1 MCGIAGI
8 IKLSSDISLPNTAIK
23 KMTDSIRHR
32 GPDDEGFITIYDSFV
47 ECTAGTDTPSQ
58 VKESGFKYA
67 PQKDITNLPATKWK
81 AVLGHRRLS
90 IIDVSPAGHQPL
102 CNSMGDLWIVYNGEI
117 YNYKELKN
125 SLLERGYQFR
135 TNTDTEVVL
144 AAYQEW
150 GETMLSRF
158 NGMWSFVIYD
168 KNKNLFFAARDRFGV
183 KPFYYHLDQNYFSFA
198 SEQKALLT
206 LPHVSTGINEKAA
219 FEYLI
224 LGKTET
230 EKEGLFRNII
240 ELFPSHSL
248 TIHLDSNSININKY
262 YELSYNRTTESFKE
276 NKYNNYL
283 GDIKKLITDAVNA
296 RLRSD
301 VPVGSCLSGGLDSA
315 SIVCTV
321 QHLTEQISSEKN
333 NFSQKVFTACF
344 RDPAYDE
351 SPWAN
356 EVVKKTKTN
365 WHKTFP
371 EAPDLIEETENL
383 IYTQDIPFVSTSTF
397 AQYSVM
403 KLIKQEN
410 IKVTL
415 DGQGGD
421 ELFSGY
427 IPHFS
432 AFIGQAFNSLSFR
445 ILLNN
450 IICSKGDFSD
460 TKTLAKLIGKKIY
473 FQTAFDQL
481 KNNRYKKLHR
491 EYNYIAEPFWEKEK
505 EALTTILDSLPL
517 HLNEYLHNQFTG
529 QDIKHLFK
537 TADRNSMKFSVEAR
551 MPFADDI
558 KLIEYIFNISSTY
571 KIRNGYSKVLL
582 RESMRDLLPE
592 SIVNRKDKKGF
603 STPDANWLRHSKD
616 FYKSYINSNLD
627 HFLNTRKLLRD
638 WDHLIDSADNNSA
651 RRLWRIINF
660 AIWKQKFSL

>member
-8 IKLSSDISLPNTAIK
+8 IKLSPNSSLPNTVIK

-32 GPDDEGFITIYDSFV
+32 GPDDEGFTTIHDSFV
-47 ECTAGTDTPSQ
+47 ECTAGTDTPSH
-58 VKESGFKYA
+58 VKESGFNYA
-67 PQKDITNLPATKWK
+67 PLKDINDQQTASWK

-90 IIDVSPAGHQPL
+90 IIDVSAAGHQPL
-102 CNSMGDLWIVYNGEI
+102 CNSAGNLWIVYNGEI
-117 YNYKELKN
+117 YNYKELKKT
-125 SLLERGYQFR
+125 LFERGYHFN

-150 GETMLSRF
+150 GENMLSKL
-158 NGMWSFVIYD
+158 NGMWAFVIYD

-183 KPFYYHLDQNYFSFA
+183 KPFYYHLHQDYFSFA

-206 LPHVSTGINEKAA
+206 LPYVSTGINEKAA
-219 FEYLI
+219 FEYLV
-224 LGKTET
+224 LAKTET
-230 EKEGLFRNII
+230 EKEGLFRNIM
-240 ELFPSHSL
+240 ELQPSHSL
-248 TIHLDSNSININKY
+248 TVHLDTNNITTKKY
-262 YELSYNRTTESFKE
+262 YELRYNRATESFKE
-276 NKYNNYL
+276 NKFNNYL
-283 GDIKKLITDAVNA
+283 SDIKDLIKDAVNT

-321 QHLTEQISSEKN
+321 QHITEHISSEKN

-344 RDPAYDE
+344 KDPAYDE
-351 SPWAN
+351 SQWAN
-356 EVVKKTKTN
+356 EVVKKTNSN
-365 WHKTFP
+365 WYKTFP
-371 EAPDLIEETENL
+371 EVHDLIAETENL

-403 KLIKQEN
+403 KLIGQEN

-427 IPHFS
+427 VPHYS
-432 AFIGQAFNSLSFR
+432 AFIGQAFNSFSFR

-473 FQTAFDQL
+473 FQTAFDHL
-481 KNNRYKKLHR
+481 KNKRYKKFHR
-491 EYNYIAEPFWEKEK
+491 EYQYIAEPFWEKEK
-505 EALTTILDSLPL
+505 EALTTILDTLPL
-517 HLNEYLHNQFTG
+517 HLNEYLYNQFTG

-537 TADRNSMKFSVEAR
+537 TADRNSMRFSVEAR

-558 KLIEYIFNISSTY
+558 NLIEYIFNISSSY
-571 KIRNGYSKVLL
+571 KIRQGYSKVLL
-582 RESMRDLLPE
+582 RESMRDILPT

-603 STPDANWLRHSKD
+603 STPDADWLRHSKD
-616 FYKSYINSNLD
+616 FYRSYINNNLD
-627 HFLNTRKLLRD
+627 HFLNTRELLRD
-638 WDHLIDSADNNSA
+638 WDLLIDSADNNSA
-651 RRLWRIINF
+651 KRLWRIINF
-660 AIWKQKFSL
+660 AIWKQKFNL

>member
-8 IKLSSDISLPNTAIK
+8 IKLSSDISLPNTVIK
-23 KMTDSIRHR
+23 KMTDSISHR
-32 GPDDEGFITIYDSFV
+32 GPDDEGFVTIYDAFV

-58 VKESGFKYA
+58 VKESDFRFA
-67 PQKDITNLPATKWK
+67 PQKDITTLPATNWR

-90 IIDVSPAGHQPL
+90 IIDVSAAGHQPL
-102 CNSMGDLWIVYNGEI
+102 CNFAGDLWIVYNGEI

-125 SLLERGYQFR
+125 NLLERGYQFR
-135 TNTDTEVVL
+135 TDTDTEVVL

-150 GETMLSRF
+150 GETMLSKL
-158 NGMWSFVIYD
+158 NGMWAFVIYD

-183 KPFYYHLDQNYFSFA
+183 KPFYYHQDQNYFSFA
-198 SEQKALLT
+198 SEQKALMT
-206 LPHVSTGINEKAA
+206 LPHLSTSINEKAA
-219 FEYLI
+219 FEYLV

-230 EKEGLFRNII
+230 EQEGLFRNVI
-240 ELFPSHSL
+240 ELLPSHSL
-248 TIHLDSNSININKY
+248 TIYLDTRSIKINKY
-262 YELSYNRTTESFKE
+262 YELSYNKTTESF
-276 NKYNNYL
+276 NKKKFQNYL
-283 GDIKKLITDAVNA
+283 SDIKELIKDSVNA
-296 RLRSD
+296 RLQSD

-321 QHLTEQISSEKN
+321 QHLTQQISAEKN
-333 NFSQKVFTACF
+333 TFSQKVFTACF
-344 RDPAYDE
+344 KDPAYDE
-351 SPWAN
+351 SSWAN
-356 EVVKKTKTN
+356 EVVKKTKSA
-365 WHKTFP
+365 WYKTYP
-371 EAPDLIEETENL
+371 EAQDLIEETENL

-427 IPHFS
+427 IPHYS

-460 TKTLAKLIGKKIY
+460 AKTMAELIGKKIY

-481 KNNRYKKLHR
+481 KNNRYRKLHR
-491 EYNYIAEPFWEKEK
+491 EYSYIAEPFWEREK
-505 EALTTILDSLPL
+505 EALTIILDSLPL
-517 HLNEYLHNQFTG
+517 HLNKYLYNQFTG

-537 TADRNSMKFSVEAR
+537 TADRNSMKFSVETR
-551 MPFADDI
+551 MPFADDL

-571 KIRNGYSKVLL
+571 KIRKGYSKVLL

-592 SIVNRKDKKGF
+592 SIANRKDKKGF
-603 STPDANWLRHSKD
+603 STPEANWLKHSKK
-616 FYKSYINSNLD
+616 FYKSYINNNLD
-627 HFLNTRKLLRD
+627 HFVNTRELLRD
-638 WDHLIDSADNNSA
+638 WDLLIDSADNNSA